1 MNILTKYLLKDIRL
15 KLLALILAI
24 LFWFAVSYTGD
35 TKMTVSIPVT
45 FENVAKQYIVKNIEP
60 DHVLLS
66 ISGPVSVMKGMR
78 LRDIKIIL
86 NLGSIK
92 EGRYVLNISRDNI
105 NLPHGIKVETIKPDY
120 INVDVDGVIEKRMK
134 PIVKLDKKWV
144 EIYRIKSW
152 SPQYVLVE
160 GSKESLRNR
169 ETIETQIIDSN
180 FLHEVEEIDVGFDTK
195 GMIVRRIRPD
205 TIRVILKRM

>member
-180 FLHEVEEIDVGFDTK
+180 FLHEVEEIDVGFDVK

>member
-1 MNILTKYLLKDIRL
+1 VNILTKYLLKDIRL

-144 EIYRIKSW
+144 GIYRIKSW

>member
-144 EIYRIKSW
+144 GIYRIKSW

>member
-144 EIYRIKSW
+144 GIYRIKSW

-180 FLHEVEEIDVGFDTK
+180 FLHEVEEIDVGFDVK